1 MDVTEVITY
10 KNNLVVNAQLATV
23 SLTLG
28 ERVAQNTIFSWPLLQ
43 TIKASTM
50 TENKDLFS
58 GILVEQFNMEMMVPQ
73 ISKETHKTSEGITVS

>member
-1 MDVTEVITY
+1 MDVTEVITH
-10 KNNLVVNAQLATV
+10 KNHLVVNAQLATV

-28 ERVAQNTIFSWPLLQ
+28 ERVAQNTIFSWPLMQ

-58 GILVEQFNMEMMVPQ
+58 GILVDHLHIELLYQDSTE
-73 ISKETHKTSEGITVS
+73 